1 MHCNLYL
8 LLKNLIGLLKQVAR
22 FRKQRAAESKLQ
34 EIRERKERRRRSMQA
49 TAKAATV
56 EHGEENLPDED
67 DEEEREVNSLVI
79 IATGCSLKFPT
90 GCSFIGV
97 CMRG

>member
-1 MHCNLYL
+1 MEQGTSALQFIL
-8 LLKNLIGLLKQVAR
+8 SALIFTRASEQVAR

-67 DEEEREVNSLVI
+67 DEEEREVNSFI
-79 IATGCSLKFPT
+79 TIATGCFL
-90 GCSFIGV
+90 IGV
-97 CMRG
+97 CIGG

>member
-1 MHCNLYL
+1 MHWKIIFYA
-8 LLKNLIGLLKQVAR
+8 LKFTRASEQVAR

-67 DEEEREVNSLVI
+67 DEEEREVNLLVTL
-79 IATGCSLKFPT
+79 ATGCSLV
-90 GCSFIGV
+90 GICVG
-97 CMRG
+97 G

>member
-1 MHCNLYL
+1 MSALQFIFSA
-8 LLKNLIGLLKQVAR
+8 LKFTRASEQVAR

-67 DEEEREVNSLVI
+67 DEEEREVNFLVT
-79 IATGCSLKFPT
+79 IATGRSLIRV
-90 GCSFIGV
+90 CIG
-97 CMRG
+97 G